1 MAGLYIHIPF
11 CASRCIY
18 CGFYSTTRPDLQ
30 NKYVDALCKE
40 LYLRKDY
47 LHTTT
52 DKDNDDIIRTIYIG
66 GGTPSQLTLQNL
78 ERIIKHSFGTT
89 KCMPEEITIE
99 ANPEDITDDYA
110 VGLKSIG
117 ANRISMGV
125 QTFDDD
131 RLKFLNRRH
140 NSNQVYRAIE
150 SISKARI
157 NNISID
163 LMFGFPQQNIEEWEK
178 DINKAVALDVN
189 HISAYGLMYEEG
201 TRLYNMREQNRIKEI
216 DEELSIKMYDKLI
229 NSLTINGYEH
239 YEISNFAR
247 IGFRSRHNSSYWH
260 DTPYM
265 GIGAAAHS
273 YNILSRQW
281 NVSDI
286 NEYIKNIEMGVVP
299 MTSEQIDE
307 DTHFN
312 DLITTALR
320 TSDGINLSTLNER
333 YREHIIKNS
342 GKYLSDGTAVLKDNI
357 FKLTL
362 NGIHI
367 SDMIMSDLMIV

>member
-150 SISKARI
+150 SISKAGI

-367 SDMIMSDLMIV
+367 SDIIMSDLMIV

>member
-78 ERIIKHSFGTT
+78 ERIIKHSFGTM

-150 SISKARI
+150 SISKAGI

-216 DEELSIKMYDKLI
+216 DEELSIKMYDKLV

-333 YREHIIKNS
+333 YREHIIRNS